1 MPRRSGSKGPQP
13 VDAHV
18 GSRIRLRRTMLGI
31 SQTEL
36 AGRIDVTFQQVQ
48 KYEKGANRVGAS
60 RLQQI
65 ADVMETNPA
74 WFFEGAPGVEAG
86 RKPSAAARTV
96 DQDLAAF
103 MTDSLAPR
111 LMQGFVKLPPRLKRS
126 IVSLIVTTAGETES
140 D

>member
-1 MPRRSGSKGPQP
+1 VS
-13 VDAHV
+13 
-18 GSRIRLRRTMLGI
+18 
-31 SQTEL
+31 
-36 AGRIDVTFQQVQ
+36 
-48 KYEKGANRVGAS
+48 GAS

-65 ADVMETNPA
+65 ADVMETPPA
-74 WFFEGAPGVEAG
+74 LFFKGAPGVEAG

-126 IVSLIVTTAGETES
+126 IVALIVTTAGETES